1 MGILLN
7 GFANFLQQSVFT
19 YPSCTLALGNKAM
32 MITQQIL
39 KHTHTCTLSAIS
51 GHLLVCDPSI
61 NKG

>member
-32 MITQQIL
+32 M
-39 KHTHTCTLSAIS
+39 A
-51 GHLLVCDPSI
+51 
-61 NKG
+61 